1 MSPSSHLQ
9 ELTIVYSP
17 WKKLVALLGLALI
30 LFLAWLG
37 LQSDFFIFE
46 VTLVLLVSYTSW
58 NIIDI
63 LSTQSICFYADKI
76 VKTGYLGQTTIPAC
90 SLVTTVH
97 YQEQITRFF
106 HASDKNI
113 RESIKVYGWFLSPE
127 LKLWLENYQHN
138 VYRTDNFV
146 NTTNSKNTKASLEFK
161 RAVSSFR
168 LMAMLTAIYL
178 LIYVFNATYLHGHY
192 QVFKGYAPNLA
203 SVPLRLL
210 FIGIALLCY
219 RLLQRL
225 AASLPP
231 EPCTYTVKIK
241 HGRNKAFDS
250 ALVANGV
257 IWLGFPLFLL
267 CGNKLDFYLML
278 LIGVGY
284 YYDFYPRLSGVER
297 LLQTSAPIT
306 QSVQTNI
313 PRRSLQ
319 VSLVLLG
326 GLSLVG
332 YAGSQADFRIRQNNC
347 KDNNSN
353 AAECQSSSGG
363 GSGSGYRSIGSSDN
377 HSSIR
382 RGGFGFFG
390 GSHSS
395 FGG

>member
-1 MSPSSHLQ
+1 MTPSSSYQ
-9 ELTIVYSP
+9 ELTIFYNP
-17 WKKLVALLGLALI
+17 WKKLLALMGLALI
-30 LFLAWLG
+30 LYLTWMG
-37 LQSDFFIFE
+37 LHSDFFIFE
-46 VTLVLLVSYTSW
+46 VTLVLLASYSAW

-63 LSTQSICFYADKI
+63 LSTRSISFYPDKI

-90 SLVTTVH
+90 ALITTDRH
-97 YQEQITRFF
+97 QEQITRFF
-106 HASDKNI
+106 HGSDKNI
-113 RESIKVYGWFLSPE
+113 RESIKVYSWFLSQE
-127 LKLWLENYQHN
+127 LRLWLENYQRN
-138 VYRTDNFV
+138 VYHTDNFA
-146 NTTNSKNTKASLEFK
+146 NTPNSENTKASLEFK

-168 LMAMLTAIYL
+168 AMAVLTAVYL

-192 QVFKGYAPNLA
+192 PVFNGYAPNLP

-257 IWLGFPLFLL
+257 IWLGLPLFLL

-278 LIGVGY
+278 LIGAGY
-284 YYDFYPRLSGVER
+284 YYDFYPRLSEVER
-297 LLQTSAPIT
+297 LLQTNAPLT
-306 QSVQTNI
+306 RSVQTTI

-319 VSLVLLG
+319 VSLMLLG
-326 GLSLVG
+326 GLSLAG
-332 YAGSQADFRIRQNNC
+332 YAGNPADFRIRQNNC
-347 KDNNSN
+347 KDNNGN
-353 AAECQSSSGG
+353 ATECQSSFGG
-363 GSGSGYRSIGSSDN
+363 GSGSSYRSIGSSDN
-377 HSSIR
+377 HSSTR

-390 GSHSS
+390 GSHFS

>member
-9 ELTIVYSP
+9 KLTIVYSP

-46 VTLVLLVSYTSW
+46 VALVLLVFYAAW

-63 LSTQSICFYADKI
+63 LSTQSISLSADKI
-76 VKTGYLGQTTIPAC
+76 VKTGYLGQTTIPTSA
-90 SLVTTVH
+90 LVTSVH
-97 YQEQITRFF
+97 HQEQITRFF

-113 RESIKVYGWFLSPE
+113 RESVKVYGWFLSQE
-127 LKLWLENYQHN
+127 LRLWLDNYQRN
-138 VYRTDNFV
+138 VYH
-146 NTTNSKNTKASLEFK
+146 TNSFVSTPDSANGKAGLEFE

-168 LMAMLTAIYL
+168 FMAVLTAVYL
-178 LIYVFNATYLHGHY
+178 LIYVLYASYLHGHY
-192 QVFKGYAPNLA
+192 PVFEGYAPNLP

-210 FIGIALLCY
+210 FIGIALIGY
-219 RLLQRL
+219 RLLKRL
-225 AASLPP
+225 AASQPL
-231 EPCTYTVKIK
+231 EPYTSTAKISHVRK
-241 HGRNKAFDS
+241 KAFNS
-250 ALVANGV
+250 ALIANGV
-257 IWLGFPLFLL
+257 AWLGLPLFLL
-267 CGNKLDFYLML
+267 FGNKLDFYLML
-278 LIGVGY
+278 LIGAGY
-284 YYDFYPRLSGVER
+284 YYDFYPRLSEMER
-297 LLQTSAPIT
+297 SLQTSAPFT
-306 QSVQTNI
+306 QSVQTNV

-326 GLSLVG
+326 GLSLAG

-347 KDNNSN
+347 KDNNGN
-353 AAECQSSSGG
+353 PAECQSSSGG
-363 GSGSGYRSIGSSDN
+363 GSGSGYRSIGSSSN